1 MATPVMAPMVG
12 KVVSVN
18 VKPGDK
24 VKENDVVAVLEAMKM
39 SVNVY
44 SPASGVVKEVKSNS
58 GDVVNT
64 ETAMLVLE

>member
-12 KVVSVN
+12 KVISIN
-18 VKPGDK
+18 VKPGDT

-44 SPASGVVKEVKSNS
+44 SPASGVVKEIKANP
-58 GDVVNT
+58 GDVVNVD
-64 ETAMLVLE
+64 TALLELE